1 VRVAALYDIH
11 GMLEPLEAV
20 LRELEAE
27 EVDAIVIGGDAISGP
42 QPLETNARLC
52 ELELP
57 VHWIRGNGERGLGP
71 DAGDAVM
78 DGESAR
84 ESLAFTA
91 SQFTEEKRRELS
103 SLPERVTL
111 ELDGLGE
118 TLFCHAS
125 PRNDLDIVTVLTPED
140 RLRTLLDGV
149 SHDVVVAGHTHMQF
163 DRVVD
168 GIRWINPGSVG
179 KPYEGN
185 VAAFWGIFGPG
196 VELRQTGFDVD
207 RSAEALL
214 ASGWLEAERFV
225 AENLRAAPA
234 RDQTAALFEQI
245 AADRGER

>member
-1 VRVAALYDIH
+1 MRVAALYDIH

-20 LRELEAE
+20 LRELEHK
-27 EVDAIVIGGDAISGP
+27 EVDAVVIGGDAISGP
-42 QPLETNARLC
+42 QPLETNERLRA
-52 ELELP
+52 LELP
-57 VHWIRGNGERGLGP
+57 VHWIRGNGERALGP
-71 DAGDAVM
+71 DSEDAVM
-78 DGESAR
+78 NGEGAR

-91 SQFTEEKRRELS
+91 SRFSEEQRRELS

-111 ELDGLGE
+111 DLDGLGE

-140 RLRTLLDGV
+140 RLRMLLDGV
-149 SHDVVVAGHTHMQF
+149 SQQVVIAGHTHMQF

-179 KPYEGN
+179 MPFEGN

-196 VELRQTGFDVD
+196 VELCRTEFDVE
-207 RSAEALL
+207 RSAAALL
-214 ASGWLEAERFV
+214 ASGWPEADPFV
-225 AENLRAAPA
+225 AENLHAAPT
-234 RDQTAALFEQI
+234 RHETAALFEQI

>member
-27 EVDAIVIGGDAISGP
+27 QVDAIVIGGDAISGP
-42 QPLETNARLC
+42 QPLEANARLR

-57 VHWIRGNGERGLGP
+57 VHWIRGNGERALGP
-71 DAGDAVM
+71 DAEDAVM
-78 DGESAR
+78 GDESAG

-91 SQFTEEKRRELS
+91 SHFSEEQRRELS

-111 ELDGLGE
+111 DIDGLGE

-125 PRNDLDIVTVLTPED
+125 PRNDLDIVTALTPED
-140 RLRTLLDGV
+140 RLRVLLDGV
-149 SHDVVVAGHTHMQF
+149 SQDVVVAGHTHMQF

-179 KPYEGN
+179 MPYEGN

-196 VELRQTGFDVD
+196 VELRRTEFDVD
-207 RSAEALL
+207 RAAEALL
-214 ASGWLEAERFV
+214 ASGWPEAEPFV
-225 AENLRAAPA
+225 AENLRAAPT
-234 RDQTAALFEQI
+234 REETAAFFEQI